1 MRFTLLAATT
11 ILGAGAACAATCESL
26 ASLKLPDT
34 TITLAQ
40 EVAAAA
46 NTPAYCRV
54 AATLKPSSDSDI
66 KIEVWLPVAG
76 WNEKFVANGN
86 GGWSGAITPNTLA
99 MMVRRGYATAM
110 TDTGHQGG
118 SGSFALGHPEKLV
131 DFAYRAVHEM
141 TVKSKAVIAVYYG
154 KGPRLSYWN
163 GCSSGGKQ
171 GLKEAQR
178 FPGDFDAIIA
188 GAPANYWTHLTA
200 AGVWTLDAVRA
211 DAATDIPAA
220 KAQMLHRAVLA
231 ACDALDG
238 VKDGLLEDPTRCK
251 FDPKSIECKGADAP
265 DCLTAAQVDTVRKVV
280 GGPVNPRTMEKIFPG
295 LEPGSEL
302 GWEGTFQAIGGLAV
316 DYFKYVV
323 FKDANWD
330 LKSMNYD
337 SDIALADRTDDG
349 MINATDPNLAPFFK
363 HGGKLLMYHGWA
375 DPLIPSQNSI
385 DYYKS
390 VQAAVTN
397 STGNVDDS
405 LRLFMVPGM
414 AHCAGG
420 EGPNTFDML
429 GAMEQWVEQK
439 KAPQSIVASHST
451 AGKVDRTRPL
461 CAYPQTAVYKGSGSI
476 DEAQNF
482 ECRAR

>member
-1 MRFTLLAATT
+1 MRFALMVAAT
-11 ILGAGAACAATCESL
+11 LGAGAAFAATCDSL
-26 ASLKLPDT
+26 AALKLPDT

-40 EVAAAA
+40 EVAAAG

-66 KIEVWLPVAG
+66 KIEVWLPV
-76 WNEKFVANGN
+76 
-86 GGWSGAITPNTLA
+86 S
-99 MMVRRGYATAM
+99 GYATAM

-118 SGSFALGHPEKLV
+118 SGSFALGHPEKLI

-141 TVKSKAVIAVYYG
+141 AVQSKAVIAAYYG

-178 FPGDFDAIIA
+178 FPDDFDGIVA
-188 GAPANYWTHLTA
+188 GAPANYWTHLA
-200 AGVWTLDAVRA
+200 AQSVWTVEAVRA
-211 DAATDIPAA
+211 DPASDIPAA
-220 KAQMLHRAVLA
+220 KAQALHRAVLA

-238 VKDGLLEDPTRCK
+238 VKDGLIEDPTRCK
-251 FDPKSIECKGADAP
+251 FDPRTLACKGSDGP
-265 DCLTAAQVDTVRKVV
+265 DCLTAAQVEAPRKILA
-280 GGPVNPRTMEKIFPG
+280 GPVNPRTKQQIFPG
-295 LEPGSEL
+295 FEPGSEL
-302 GWEGTFQAIGGLAV
+302 GWPQTFQIAGGLDG

-330 LKSMNYD
+330 LKSLNYD

-349 MINATDPNLAPFFK
+349 TINATDPSLAPFFK
-363 HGGKLLMYHGWA
+363 RGGKLLMYHGWA
-375 DPLIPSQNSI
+375 DPLIPSENSI

-390 VQAAVTN
+390 VQTKL
-397 STGNVDDS
+397 GKVDDS
-405 LRLFMVPGM
+405 MRLFMVPGM
-414 AHCAGG
+414 GHCGG
-420 EGPNTFDML
+420 GDGPNNFDML

-439 KAPQSIVASHST
+439 KAPESIVASHST
-451 AGKVDRTRPL
+451 AGAVDRTRPL
-461 CAYPQTAVYKGSGSI
+461 CAYPQSAAYKGSGSI

-482 ECRAR
+482 ECKLR

>member
-1 MRFTLLAATT
+1 MKTTLIVAAMFS
-11 ILGAGAACAATCESL
+11 AGAASAATCESL
-26 ASLKLPDT
+26 AALKLPDT

-40 EVAAAA
+40 EVAASA

-54 AATLKPSSDSDI
+54 AATLRPSTDSDI
-66 KIEVWLPVAG
+66 RIEVWLPVAG

-86 GGWSGAITPNTLA
+86 GGWSGSITPNTLA
-99 MMVRRGYATAM
+99 AAVRRGYATAM

-118 SGSFALGHPEKLV
+118 SGSFALGHPEKLI

-141 TVKSKAVIAVYYG
+141 TVKSKAVIAAYYG

-178 FPGDFDAIIA
+178 FPEDFDGIVA

-200 AGVWTLDAVRA
+200 QSVWTVEAARA
-211 DAATDIPAA
+211 DPASDIPAA
-220 KAQMLHRAVLA
+220 KAQALHRAELA

-251 FDPKSIECKGADAP
+251 LDPKALECKGADGP
-265 DCLTAAQVDTVRKVV
+265 DCLTSAQVEAARKILA
-280 GGPVNPRTMEKIFPG
+280 GPVNPRTKQQIFPG
-295 LEPGSEL
+295 FEPGSEL
-302 GWEGTFQAIGGLAV
+302 GWPQTFQMAGGLGG

-323 FKDANWD
+323 FKEANWD
-330 LKSMNYD
+330 MKSLNYD

-375 DPLIPSQNSI
+375 DPLIPSENSI

-390 VQAAVTN
+390 VQAAV
-397 STGNVDDS
+397 GKAADKVEDS

-420 EGPNTFDML
+420 EGPNSFDML
-429 GAMEQWVEQK
+429 GALEQWVEQK
-439 KAPQSIVASHST
+439 NPPESIVASHST
-451 AGKVDRTRPL
+451 AGAVDRTRPL
-461 CAYPQTAVYKGSGSI
+461 CAYPQAAVYKGSGSI
-476 DEAQNF
+476 DDAQNF
-482 ECRAR
+482 ECKTR

>member
-1 MRFTLLAATT
+1 MRFALLIAIGAPAAF
-11 ILGAGAACAATCESL
+11 AATCDSL
-26 ASLKLPDT
+26 AALRLPDT

-40 EVAAAA
+40 EVAAAG
-46 NTPAYCRV
+46 NTSAYCRV

-66 KIEVWLPVAG
+66 KIEVWLPVSG

-99 MMVRRGYATAM
+99 GAVRRGYATAM

-118 SGSFALGHPEKLV
+118 SGSFALGHPEKLI

-141 TVKSKAVIAVYYG
+141 AVKSKLVIAAYYG
-154 KGPRLSYWN
+154 KPARLSYWN

-178 FPGDFDAIIA
+178 FPDDFDGIVA
-188 GAPANYWTHLTA
+188 GAPANFWTHLTA
-200 AGVWTLDAVRA
+200 QSVWTVEAAKA
-211 DAATDIPAA
+211 DPASDIPAA
-220 KAQMLHRAVLA
+220 KAQALHRAVLA
-231 ACDALDG
+231 ACDATDG
-238 VKDGLLEDPTRCK
+238 VKDGLIEDPTRCK
-251 FDPKSIECKGADAP
+251 FDPGTLACKAADGP
-265 DCLTAAQVDTVRKVV
+265 DCLTAPQVEAARRILA
-280 GGPVNPRTMEKIFPG
+280 GPVNPRTKQQIFPG
-295 LEPGSEL
+295 FEPGSET
-302 GWEGTFQAIGGLAV
+302 GWPQTFQMAGGLGG

-330 LKSMNYD
+330 LKSLKYD
-337 SDIALADRTDDG
+337 ADIAQADRTDDG

-385 DYYKS
+385 DYVNS
-390 VQAAVTN
+390 VQAKL
-397 STGNVDDS
+397 GKVDDS

-414 AHCAGG
+414 GHCAGG

-429 GAMEQWVEQK
+429 GAMEQWIEQK
-439 KAPQSIVASHST
+439 KAPESIVASHST

-461 CAYPQTAVYKGSGSI
+461 CAYPQAAVYKGSGSI

-482 ECRAR
+482 ECKAR